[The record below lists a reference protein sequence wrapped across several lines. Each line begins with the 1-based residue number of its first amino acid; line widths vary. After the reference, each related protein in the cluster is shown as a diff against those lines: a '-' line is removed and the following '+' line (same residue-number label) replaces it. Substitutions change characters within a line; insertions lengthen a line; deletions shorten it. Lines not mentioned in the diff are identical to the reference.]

1 MDLGLTGAA
10 GAWQKMSFRGMLSI
24 LRQVLQFFPAL
35 DISFFS
41 LPSLIHCC
49 LTFLLLYV
57 RNPGEYIHL
66 YLLSHSGMMHGAS
79 SVPAVGRPSVYIERK
94 VILQMNCSVLC
105 ISQVAYL
112 YRHRTRLYHGSLWV
126 FQHPQMDEWKLC
138 LGLVRQKLEMPA
150 LECEIAGDWG
160 RWNL

>member
-1 MDLGLTGAA
+1 MTENE
-10 GAWQKMSFRGMLSI
+10 LSWHAFHTKTSVTVLPCPGYLI
-24 LRQVLQFFPAL
+24 L
-35 DISFFS
+35 
-41 LPSLIHCC
+41 LPPFLNP
-49 LTFLLLYV
+49 LLLNFSIALCQKPWGV
-57 RNPGEYIHL
+57 
-66 YLLSHSGMMHGAS
+66 HSLVLTVPFRCDALRFY
-79 SVPAVGRPSVYIERK
+79 VPAVGRPSVYIERK